1 MLDSP
6 RSASPTSPTPDFDQK
21 EWQCLYFC
29 RYPGCNKGYASTD
42 GVRKHCRK
50 HHADWLADLDERMR
64 ENNQKHSAATYCS
77 TQPAEPAEGE
87 FAAPSHVARK
97 RQRADS
103 GSSSIGGTPS
113 GTPRLDP
120 TVPRRPEPVEFA
132 IGGEEDAPKLK
143 PVRTPQPT
151 KEDIFA
157 LPLGPNDTDF
167 KLPRPAEAPDR
178 PLLKALAAL
187 DERPSS
193 SSHRSSLSQNFFA
206 LSSGMPVPK
215 RGPSLL
221 ELQSAELARE
231 CDPAD
236 GSCLGL
242 AGELTDLNSD
252 LNYILREDGH
262 DGSSAEQGD
271 SIGFITD
278 VWA

>member
-1 MLDSP
+1 MHGP
-6 RSASPTSPTPDFDQK
+6 ASLPP
-21 EWQCLYFC
+21 L
-29 RYPGCNKGYASTD
+29 A

-77 TQPAEPAEGE
+77 TQPAVPAEGE

-120 TVPRRPEPVEFA
+120 TVPHRPAPTEFA

-167 KLPRPAEAPDR
+167 KLPRPAEAPEC
-178 PLLKALAAL
+178 AAL
-187 DERPSS
+187 SAL
-193 SSHRSSLSQNFFA
+193 LSPPEPRTRA
-206 LSSGMPVPK
+206 
-215 RGPSLL
+215 
-221 ELQSAELARE
+221 SAAPPPPPL
-231 CDPAD
+231 
-236 GSCLGL
+236 
-242 AGELTDLNSD
+242 
-252 LNYILREDGH
+252 
-262 DGSSAEQGD
+262 
-271 SIGFITD
+271 
-278 VWA
+278 